1 MRTCIC
7 SFDRYCQISLHRGC
21 SILHIHP
28 EYMKTSVSIS
38 LLPDYLIFA
47 SPCISHIMN
56 SFDHLF
62 VVKQLVLH
70 RLGSDKSCLE
80 EIIIVTRKGVVWPW
94 ERLEEVLL
102 LKGGQSVKWNTKLLA
117 SLLV

>member
-1 MRTCIC
+1 
-7 SFDRYCQISLHRGC
+7 
-21 SILHIHP
+21 
-28 EYMKTSVSIS
+28 
-38 LLPDYLIFA
+38 
-47 SPCISHIMN
+47 MN